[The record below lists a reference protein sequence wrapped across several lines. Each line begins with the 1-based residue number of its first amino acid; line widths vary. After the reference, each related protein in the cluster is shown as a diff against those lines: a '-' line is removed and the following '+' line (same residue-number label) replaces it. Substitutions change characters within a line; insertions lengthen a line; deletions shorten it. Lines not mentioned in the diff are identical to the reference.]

1 MAHRGVG
8 TKATGPRGRQMAQAS
23 WARIDRAVEKASRR
37 QGKAACEEG
46 RRDATLEKGGHD
58 G

>member
-8 TKATGPRGRQMAQAS
+8 TKATGPRGRQMARAS

-37 QGKAACEEG
+37 QGKAACDEG
-46 RRDATLEKGGHD
+46 RREAEGD
-58 G
+58 GDE